1 MSPNTSHFLH
11 LTRKRYRKQ
20 QKLLEGLYECDSFL
34 VRPNQV
40 VKNRKLIKYWSKR
53 NNLFSKFNER
63 PIYLT
68 DELWYSVTPEKIAK
82 FVAKFAR
89 ACLPNA
95 KKVLDVFCGAG
106 GNTIQLALEFERVYG
121 VDWSMEHLYCTQ
133 RNAEAYGVSDNIW
146 LKYGSWEAIA
156 RKGRF
161 SKIGVDFL
169 FGSPPWGGP
178 QYLRESTYDLEKLLQ
193 PMGITQ
199 MLQSMIS
206 ITSNVMLFLPRNSN
220 LEQVSS
226 ATRQVLGLRGRCR
239 VVYVKEDGFP
249 KGILCMWGDALV
261 KAGGEDEEPD
271 EKNASKKKDAKHDV
285 DYSLDG

>member
-20 QKLLEGLYECDSFL
+20 HKLLERLYERDSFL
-34 VRPNQV
+34 VQPNQV

-53 NNLFSKFNER
+53 NSLFSKFNER

-68 DELWYSVTPEKIAK
+68 EELWYSVTPEKIAK

-89 ACLPNA
+89 VCLPNA

-121 VDWSMEHLYCTQ
+121 VDWSMEHLYCTH

-146 LKYGSWEAIA
+146 LKYGSWEIIA
-156 RKGRF
+156 KKGRF
-161 SKIGVDFL
+161 NKIGIDFL

-206 ITSNVMLFLPRNSN
+206 ITPNIMLFLPRNSN

-226 ATRQVLGLRGRCR
+226 ATRQVFGVRGQCR
-239 VVYVKEDGFP
+239 VVYVKEDGFL

-261 KAGGEDEEPD
+261 KAGGEEEEPD
-271 EKNASKKKDAKHDV
+271 EENTCKKKDTKHDV